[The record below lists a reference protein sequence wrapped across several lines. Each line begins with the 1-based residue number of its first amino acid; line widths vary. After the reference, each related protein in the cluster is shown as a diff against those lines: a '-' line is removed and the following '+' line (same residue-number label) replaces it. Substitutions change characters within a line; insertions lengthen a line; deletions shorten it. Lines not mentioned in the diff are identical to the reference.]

1 MKILPERAIRRLTLN
16 LVTIKKRFADKDFI
30 IRNTSNLNY
39 QIMKNHERKF
49 MKMRKIHQER
59 IWHLVSQFID
69 EINTIW

>member
-59 IWHLVSQFID
+59 I
-69 EINTIW
+69 